1 MLHFFKKSHRIG
13 LDIDEV
19 CADFLGGYAEKFD
32 ANYKEAKHF
41 YFSYQTM
48 PNLLSLEEDWW
59 ENLPAK
65 VDGAKLPF
73 LPACYIS
80 KRTFDVKITERWLE
94 KNHFPC
100 VPVIHVDGSK
110 IEACKSMNVDIY
122 VDDFIRNFQELNAAG
137 ITTFLMDCVHNRQYN
152 VEDYRLD
159 KLESLPEKIMKL
171 GL

>member
-1 MLHFFKKSHRIG
+1 MPSILSIG
-13 LDIDEV
+13 TALPE
-19 CADFLGGYAEKFD
+19 YR
-32 ANYKEAKHF
+32 Y
-41 YFSYQTM
+41 
-48 PNLLSLEEDWW
+48 SLEDI
-59 ENLPAK
+59 K
-65 VDGAKLPF
+65 GVG
-73 LPACYIS
+73 
-80 KRTFDVKITERWLE
+80 ERWLE

-122 VDDFIRNFQELNAAG
+122 VDDFIRNFQELNDAG

-159 KLESLPEKIMKL
+159 KLENLPEKIMKL